1 MLKLCLYL
9 HTNSNIMKN
18 TLLIIGHPNLDTS
31 TTSKTIFNF
40 LSSTKEFEN
49 KKLVIRNLASL
60 YPNNQIDILAEQE
73 ALLWAETIVLQF
85 PFYWYS
91 VPGILKTWIDEVFQY
106 GFAYGR
112 TGDKLK
118 DKHLLLSFSTGG
130 PQEAYM
136 HGGRNNFEIEELLY
150 PLKQT
155 SNLIG
160 TKWEEPIVSY
170 AMVNIPGIDI
180 DKSVIEKKAIEHAQK
195 LYQRILNL

>member
-1 MLKLCLYL
+1 
-9 HTNSNIMKN
+9 MKN
-18 TLLIIGHPNLDTS
+18 TLIIVGHPNLETS
-31 TTSKTIFNF
+31 TTSKTIVNF
-40 LSSTKEFEN
+40 LKSTQEFEN

-60 YPNNQIDILAEQE
+60 YPNTKIDVLAEQE

-91 VPGILKTWIDEVFQY
+91 VPGILKTWIDEVLQY

-118 DKHLLLSFSTGG
+118 GKKLLLSFSTGG
-130 PQEAYM
+130 PQEAYTL
-136 HGGRNNFEIEELLY
+136 GGRNNYEIEALLA

-160 TKWEEPIVSY
+160 TDWETPVVSF

-180 DKSVIEKKAIEHAQK
+180 DKNNLVQKAEVHARI
-195 LYQRILNL
+195 LYQRILSL

>member
-1 MLKLCLYL
+1 
-9 HTNSNIMKN
+9 MKK
-18 TLLIIGHPNLDTS
+18 TLIIVGHPYFAQS
-31 TTSKTIFNF
+31 TTTRTIVDF
-40 LSSTKEFEN
+40 LSTTKEFEN
-49 KKLVIRNLASL
+49 NELIIRNLPAL
-60 YPNNQIDILAEQE
+60 YPNFKIDIVAEQE

-91 VPGILKTWIDEVFQY
+91 VPGILKTWIDEVLQY

-118 DKHLLLSFSTGG
+118 GKKLLLSFSTGG
-130 PQEAYM
+130 PQEAYTL
-136 HGGRNNFEIEELLY
+136 GGRNNYEIEALLA

-160 TKWEEPIVSY
+160 TDWETPLVSF

-180 DKSVIEKKAIEHAQK
+180 DKNNLVQKAEVHANI
-195 LYQRILNL
+195 LYQRILSL

>member
-73 ALLWAETIVLQF
+73 ALLWAENIVLQF